1 MQNVKRLSRKI
12 KVKLSRKIKLS
23 QPINLMYYSNMCFQA
38 GLTREEIVKRRRR
51 VSSRNARRTNFAQRQ
66 ASLLLKA
73 AIQPRITNSVV
84 LRTARALM
92 VRDYSTNIQ
101 FNEMGG
107 VQRSVHATWKLS
119 STIRSHY
126 IDRAKIALGMSS
138 LETFV
143 SGHLGTD
150 SPNTINLTDVGETDM
165 ELEVDNLNQTLF
177 E

>member
-23 QPINLMYYSNMCFQA
+23 QPINLLYYSNMCFQA

-92 VRDYSTNIQ
+92 VRDYSTI
-101 FNEMGG
+101 FNSTKW
-107 VQRSVHATWKLS
+107 VVCSVVYTLLGNSHQQSAAT
-119 STIRSHY
+119 I
-126 IDRAKIALGMSS
+126 
-138 LETFV
+138 
-143 SGHLGTD
+143 
-150 SPNTINLTDVGETDM
+150 
-165 ELEVDNLNQTLF
+165 
-177 E
+177 